1 MRIVQINGGAKGSTG
16 KIMFGIAELAK
27 AQGYD
32 VMCASPITT
41 TNRDAGEGCGYY
53 RIGTF
58 NSRRINVL
66 LSRITGFNGCFA
78 WIETYKFLK
87 KFDEF
92 KPDIIHLHNL
102 HDSYI
107 NLPMLFNYIKKNNV
121 SVVWTLHDCWAFTGQ
136 CPHFT
141 IAKCNRWKTGCYDC
155 RQYHEYPSSLYDNTK
170 KMWQLKR
177 QWFTGIKNLTIVT
190 PSKWLAGLVKESYL
204 KSYPVKVINN
214 GINLNVFKPRKSDF
228 REQYSIPPSGIIVLG
243 VAFGWGYKKGLD
255 CFIELA
261 KELDKE
267 KYQIVLVGTD
277 DKVDGILPDNIISIH
292 RTENQEKLAEIYT
305 AADVFVNPS
314 VEEIF
319 GMTPVEAQACSTPS
333 IVYEDTACADVAEQN
348 GNKVVPQDVNALY
361 KAITGEKF
369 MRGEKRHSKKR
380 GCTIVAIPRT
390 NSPQELAEIYT
401 AADIF
406 ANPTYEDNYPTVN
419 LEAQACGTKVVTY
432 DTGGCRET
440 LIPSLLG
447 QTAFQ

>member
-41 TNRDAGEGCGYY
+41 TNRDAGEDCGYY

-78 WIETYKFLK
+78 WMETYRFLK
-87 KFDEF
+87 KLDEF

-107 NLPMLFNYIKKNNV
+107 NLPMLFSYIKKNNIP
-121 SVVWTLHDCWAFTGQ
+121 VVWTLHDCWAFTGQ

-141 IAKCNRWKTGCYDC
+141 IAKCDRWKTGCYDC

-170 KMWQLKR
+170 KMWNLKKK
-177 QWFTGIKNLTIVT
+177 WFTGIKNLTIVT

-214 GINLNVFKPRKSDF
+214 GINLSVFKPRKSNF
-228 REQYSIPPSGIIVLG
+228 REQYSIPLSRIVVLG

-261 KELDKE
+261 KKLDKE

-277 DKVDGILPDNIISIH
+277 DKVDEILPDNVISIH
-292 RTENQEKLAEIYT
+292 RTENQDELAEIYN
-305 AADVFVNPS
+305 AADVFVNPTR
-314 VEEIF
+314 EEVL
-319 GMTPVEAQACSTPS
+319 GL
-333 IVYEDTACADVAEQN
+333 
-348 GNKVVPQDVNALY
+348 VN
-361 KAITGEKF
+361 I
-369 MRGEKRHSKKR
+369 
-380 GCTIVAIPRT
+380 
-390 NSPQELAEIYT
+390 
-401 AADIF
+401 
-406 ANPTYEDNYPTVN
+406 
-419 LEAQACGTKVVTY
+419 EAQACGTPVITFN
-432 DTGGCRET
+432 TGGSPECVDEN
-440 LIPSLLG
+440 SGFVVDSFDELLEVLNNRQYLEASRALCIKSSRRFYDKMKYSEYLNLYNEVIG
-447 QTAFQ
+447 GY